1 MRQEMDV
8 EKKGGGAGWPEKDWR
23 TGNDQ
28 GLLLPYFIGEERGD
42 EAKPA
47 ANRCTGKYANRTEQL
62 EEEEEKEEGEEDC
75 ADWEA
80 CGWTAGRR
88 DNDEGKVVRRKA
100 CKRQATVV
108 RRVRVLRRL
117 RKHRESPNDVIAE
130 DEKAAEE
137 IFKDIQA
144 QHGLQ
149 PPPSNDGF
157 IEISKDGSSLPSGV
171 HPPAL
176 PHFDDMAGKQH
187 DSTQGP
193 LPIEE
198 PQTMV
203 PPAAATDE
211 ISNSMSGDTMDQASS
226 FSSNYG
232 GEVVKEA
239 TAVQPYEPST
249 ASYTP
254 LTQTESHSE
263 PVKSEYSHRIE
274 GEMTTSQPYTEQLTS
289 ETLRGMGSREGLE
302 LVFYVALVFFQL
314 HLLFDFVLRSWYEG
328 LDDCANKDEDQT
340 PFSLDSEFFKA
351 VHDVVE
357 DDRRDATVFLEGKDP
372 DCKMGWFEFDGVDAV
387 SRAGEKRIPGIV
399 GPHVAAEGDGRSRVE
414 SRFHSLLHPFV

>member
-1 MRQEMDV
+1 MRQEMGV

-28 GLLLPYFIGEERGD
+28 GLLLLPYFIGEERSD

-62 EEEEEKEEGEEDC
+62 ERKKKKRERRTVRIGKH
-75 ADWEA
+75 A
-80 CGWTAGRR
+80 AGRR
-88 DNDEGKVVRRKA
+88 DNDEDSTDPNNSALLHSKCSCKNKWLRIRQRFEDYQIETQNKLITHSFS
-100 CKRQATVV
+100 KRQVTAV

-117 RKHRESPNDVIAE
+117 RKHRESPNDVIAG

-137 IFKDIQA
+137 IFKDIEA

-149 PPPSNDGF
+149 PPPLNDDF

-176 PHFDDMAGKQH
+176 PHFDDMAGEQH

-211 ISNSMSGDTMDQASS
+211 ISNSMSGDTMDQA
-226 FSSNYG
+226 
-232 GEVVKEA
+232 
-239 TAVQPYEPST
+239 
-249 ASYTP
+249 
-254 LTQTESHSE
+254 
-263 PVKSEYSHRIE
+263 
-274 GEMTTSQPYTEQLTS
+274 
-289 ETLRGMGSREGLE
+289 
-302 LVFYVALVFFQL
+302 
-314 HLLFDFVLRSWYEG
+314 
-328 LDDCANKDEDQT
+328 
-340 PFSLDSEFFKA
+340 
-351 VHDVVE
+351 
-357 DDRRDATVFLEGKDP
+357 
-372 DCKMGWFEFDGVDAV
+372 
-387 SRAGEKRIPGIV
+387 
-399 GPHVAAEGDGRSRVE
+399 
-414 SRFHSLLHPFV
+414 